1 MQKDNKNNSIIEDD
15 DLWESITKNDK
26 KYIKANRH
34 VYEKLNSEKKI
45 NIIVNQKNPLVTNNQ
60 VNKNNIKT
68 GSMPVN
74 KNRKIQELDPKKVPS
89 GISASQAEKL
99 KKGKIRPE
107 RTIDLHGFTQFRAHS
122 YINDE
127 IIKCYKNNI
136 RSILIITGKKFGK
149 MGAEGVLKKEV
160 PKWLNLS
167 PLKEVILMTSWA
179 TPRDGGEGA
188 LYVLLRR
195 IR

>member
-45 NIIVNQKNPLVTNNQ
+45 NIIINQKKPLATNNQ

-68 GSMPVN
+68 GSTPVI

>member
-45 NIIVNQKNPLVTNNQ
+45 NIIINQKKPLATNNQ

-68 GSMPVN
+68 GSTPVI

-167 PLKEVILMTSWA
+167 PLKEVVLMTSWA

-195 IR
+195 VR

>member
-1 MQKDNKNNSIIEDD
+1 MQKDNKNNTISKDD
-15 DLWESITKNDK
+15 ELWNNITKNDK
-26 KYIKANRH
+26 KYVKSNRFVIKGS
-34 VYEKLNSEKKI
+34 NSIEKKFKTKTKI
-45 NIIVNQKNPLVTNNQ
+45 KPEMSNNETA
-60 VNKNNIKT
+60 KENIKNDI
-68 GSMPVN
+68 MALK
-74 KNRKIQELDPKKVPS
+74 KNTNIQELDPRKTPS
-89 GISASQAEKL
+89 GISASQADKL

-122 YINDE
+122 YINE
-127 IIKCYKNNI
+127 ELLKCYKSNM

-149 MGAEGVLKKEV
+149 MGAEGVLKREV

-195 IR
+195 VR

>member
-1 MQKDNKNNSIIEDD
+1 MQKDNKNNTISKDD
-15 DLWESITKNDK
+15 ELWNNITKNDK
-26 KYIKANRH
+26 KYVKSNRFVIKGS
-34 VYEKLNSEKKI
+34 NSIEKKFKTKTKI
-45 NIIVNQKNPLVTNNQ
+45 KPAMSNNETA
-60 VNKNNIKT
+60 KENIKNDI
-68 GSMPVN
+68 MALK
-74 KNRKIQELDPKKVPS
+74 KNTSIQELDPRKTPS
-89 GISASQAEKL
+89 GISASQADKL

-122 YINDE
+122 YINE
-127 IIKCYKNNI
+127 ELLKCYKSNT

-149 MGAEGVLKKEV
+149 MGAEGVLKREV

-195 IR
+195 VR

>member
-60 VNKNNIKT
+60 VKKNNIKT

-167 PLKEVILMTSWA
+167 PLKEVVLMTSWA

-195 IR
+195 VR

>member
-1 MQKDNKNNSIIEDD
+1 MQNDNKNNSIIEDD

-34 VYEKLNSEKKI
+34 VYKKLNSEKKI
-45 NIIVNQKNPLVTNNQ
+45 NIIINQKNPLVTNTQ

-68 GSMPVN
+68 VSTPVN
-74 KNRKIQELDPKKVPS
+74 KNRKIEELDPKKVPS

-127 IIKCYKNNI
+127 IIKCYKKNI

-149 MGAEGVLKKEV
+149 MGSEGVLKKEV

-195 IR
+195 VR